1 MFQWFQTWLLF
12 RKIKLCD
19 DAVPSLT
26 TSAEYSSTTLPS
38 AFTLWPVHPIAMEA
52 KMPKVKIMVS
62 CLFTTKRFWLSGK
75 DNVFLENYI

>member
-12 RKIKLCD
+12 RKIKLYD

-38 AFTLWPVHPIAMEA
+38 AMEA
-52 KMPKVKIMVS
+52 KMPKVKIVVS

-75 DNVFLENYI
+75 ANVFLENYI